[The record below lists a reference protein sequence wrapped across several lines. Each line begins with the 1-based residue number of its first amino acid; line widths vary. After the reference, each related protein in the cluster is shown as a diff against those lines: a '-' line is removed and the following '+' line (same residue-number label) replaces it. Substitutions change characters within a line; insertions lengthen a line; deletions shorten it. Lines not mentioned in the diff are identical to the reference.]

1 VPYGPFFATAA
12 PKQKA
17 AELASGG
24 LLMWAESGVKAQPAT
39 AAATSA
45 AKSLVSFSMPS
56 PSWKRT

>member
-1 VPYGPFFATAA
+1 MVSLVSPGDSDENGRRTEVRRPLTSANFGTI
-12 PKQKA
+12 
-17 AELASGG
+17 
-24 LLMWAESGVKAQPAT
+24 QPAA